1 MSLLSR
7 ATTLLAM
14 TVTVVAI
21 TAVWLARQAGA
32 NAAFPTYCATS
43 SSPYHAVAGQA
54 MFAQHNITVRRYAK
68 TGLSSMFVATAPI
81 SSALP
86 APIFAGSVNSHGT
99 IRSMVASSRA
109 LVGVNGD
116 FFHINT
122 DRLAAGV
129 MVGPGGHVVK
139 GTSRWQSAAITRTDG
154 RVVAGSVKV
163 DVVLYH
169 GAAKYVGSTL
179 NDPAGMQANGLAVF
193 NGQWGR
199 PTQPLATHGGWRE
212 YVVNSRGVVV
222 ATHTAATRTAIPVGG
237 YIVEAS
243 GSSAVHLQVNG
254 WRANAHVQLRSYAR
268 SSVPGGVYAAE
279 GAGKRL
285 VHNGA
290 ADYSACGYDSPT
302 TRTVVGMSG
311 SSTTFMLTM
320 GRGRG
325 VTVRELDATLR
336 DFHVTEA
343 VMFDGGGSAE
353 MGTRA
358 ARLTTPLYDVE
369 RGIPSAWGLVPR

>member
-1 MSLLSR
+1 MSSR
-7 ATTLLAM
+7 LRVSGFALLAAAAAL
-14 TVTVVAI
+14 VAVV
-21 TAVWLARQAGA
+21 LARPGGA
-32 NAAFPTYCATS
+32 STAFPAYCATS

-54 MFAQHNITVRRYAK
+54 VFAQHGITVRRYSKA
-68 TGLSSMFVATAPI
+68 GLSPMFVATAAT

-99 IRSMVASSRA
+99 IRSMVANSRA

-139 GTSRWQSAAITRTDG
+139 GTSRWQRAAITTTAG
-154 RVVAGSVKV
+154 RVVGGQVKV

-169 GAAKYVGSTL
+169 GAAKYIGSTL
-179 NDPAGMQANGLAVF
+179 NDPAGMQTNGLAVF
-193 NGQWGR
+193 NGRWGR
-199 PTQPLATHGGWRE
+199 ATQPLTAHGGWRE

-222 ATHTAATRTAIPVGG
+222 ATHSAATRTPIPAGG
-237 YIVEAS
+237 YIVEAA
-243 GSSAVHLQVNG
+243 GTSAVHLQMNG
-254 WRANAHVQLRSYAR
+254 WRANAHVQLRAYAR
-268 SSVPGGVYAAE
+268 SSIAGGVYAAE
-279 GAGKRL
+279 GSGGRM
-285 VHNGA
+285 VHQGA
-290 ADYSACGYDSPT
+290 ADYTGCGYDAPT
-302 TRTVVGMSG
+302 TRTVVGMIG
-311 SSTTFMLTM
+311 SSRSFLLTM

-325 VTVRELDATLR
+325 VTIRELNAILR
-336 DFHVTEA
+336 DLHVTEA
-343 VMFDGGGSAE
+343 VTFDGGGSTE

-358 ARLTTPLYDVE
+358 ARLTAPLYGAE